1 MCSGER
7 QIPAGYNASA
17 PHRLSSP
24 AESVICS
31 THVLRA
37 CAAIYVPGIA
47 AHYTDTAT
55 NRTFHRLDQTIQW
68 MAPHYGDVPHPSLT
82 EAAPFAVRWTGFMNV
97 SAAALYTFQPGVL
110 SPAEWGQSDRVRL
123 WVDNQLLI
131 DQWSSLSNTFPLGYT
146 EMGPGSLY
154 QLKMEYKCE
163 NSYPNNTYGCQYML
177 PMPPAVRFVSHAGA
191 GLS

>member
-1 MCSGER
+1 
-7 QIPAGYNASA
+7 
-17 PHRLSSP
+17 
-24 AESVICS
+24 
-31 THVLRA
+31 
-37 CAAIYVPGIA
+37 
-47 AHYTDTAT
+47 
-55 NRTFHRLDQTIQW
+55 

-191 GLS
+191 GLSWPSPATSPAGIGSGTGSGTGSGSVSGGEPQFERVNITLNLLSNRNA